1 MGRKLRIIRQ
11 SIDDLCRQ
19 LDDLNVK
26 LIRASVEDQRM
37 FLCEI
42 ENVMKA
48 LDGILTEVCKKLP
61 KFRT

>member
-26 LIRASVEDQRM
+26 LIRASVEDQRL
-37 FLCEI
+37 FLSEI
-42 ENVMKA
+42 ENVKKA
-48 LDGILTEVCKKLP
+48 LDGVLTEVCKKIN
-61 KFRT
+61 F